1 MTLADFPVIERTV
14 PLAGFSTFGVGGPA
28 NYFYALKDLA
38 NLGTLV
44 AAAHLE
50 KIPIFVLGGG
60 SNVLFADEGFCGL
73 VVRVVAEDVRVEGD
87 QIMAEAG
94 AKWPRILEAAEKI
107 HLNGFEAMA
116 GLPGTVG
123 GAVTGN
129 AGCFGVE
136 MKDMLVKAEIYD
148 LASNT
153 VRTVTPEFFQYR
165 YRWSRLKEEPAVVLR
180 VWLKGA
186 SVPANAPTSK
196 EIQALRQTKQP
207 PGKTG
212 GSFFKNPFVENNAP
226 LVAGSPCESR
236 LNSAGAPGLQPAGW
250 LIDQCGLKG
259 LKIGGAQ
266 ISPKHG
272 NFFMNVGG
280 ATTNDLLALRDR
292 AKAAVRN
299 RFGIELKEEV
309 VIVGIMVIGRDV

>member
-1 MTLADFPVIERTV
+1 MPLSDFPGIERNV
-14 PLAGFSTFGVGGPA
+14 PLAGFSTFGVGGA
-28 NYFYALKDLA
+28 ADFFYALKNLADLEP
-38 NLGTLV
+38 LLT
-44 AAAHLE
+44 AAQAE
-50 KIPIFVLGGG
+50 KVPVFVFGGG
-60 SNVLFADEGFCGL
+60 SNVLFADEGFRGL

-87 QIMAEAG
+87 QIVAEAG
-94 AKWPRILEAAEKI
+94 AKWPRVLEAAEKI

-123 GAVTGN
+123 GAVVGN

-136 MKDMLVKAEIYD
+136 MKELLVKAEIYD
-148 LASNT
+148 LAAGT
-153 VRTVTPEFFQYR
+153 VRTVTPGFFQYR

-180 VWLKGA
+180 VWLRGA
-186 SVPANAPTSK
+186 SVPATAPTPK

-212 GSFFKNPFVENNAP
+212 GSFFKNP
-226 LVAGSPCESR
+226 SPE
-236 LNSAGAPGLQPAGW
+236 QPAGW

-280 ATTNDLLALRDR
+280 ATSNDLLALRDR
-292 AKAAVRN
+292 AKEAVRN

-309 VIVGIMVIGRDV
+309 VIVSVSSNSDLGPI

>member
-1 MTLADFPVIERTV
+1 MHTNTVNLLIQVTNGLTTGFPLQYHYHMTLADFPDIQGDV

-28 NYFYALKDLA
+28 DSFYPLK
-38 NLGTLV
+38 NLGDLGPLV
-44 AAAHLE
+44 AAARVE
-50 KIPIFVLGGG
+50 KMPIFILGGG
-60 SNVLFADEGFCGL
+60 SNVLFADEGFRGL

-87 QIMAEAG
+87 QITAEAG
-94 AKWPRILEAAEKI
+94 AKWPRVLEAAEKT

-136 MKDMLVKAEIYD
+136 MKDMFVKAEIFD
-148 LASNT
+148 LAKSA
-153 VRTVTPEFFQYR
+153 VRTVESDFFQFR
-165 YRWSRLKEEPAVVLR
+165 YRWSYLKETPAVVLR
-180 VWLKGA
+180 VWLKGS
-186 SVPANAPTSK
+186 SVPANAPTPK

-212 GSFFKNPFVENNAP
+212 GSFFKNP
-226 LVAGSPCESR
+226 SPE
-236 LNSAGAPGLQPAGW
+236 QPAGQ

-280 ATTNDLLALRDR
+280 ATTHDLLALRDR
-292 AKAAVRN
+292 AKEAVRN

-309 VIVGIMVIGRDV
+309 VIIR